1 MRDEAKPRLSAEQ
14 VLALAPDTSSQ
25 RAARSLATLARWR
38 DAGHSPD
45 PPSLWGLCEGSGANP
60 YQTCVDLTE
69 PAYRCSCPSRK
80 FPCKHALALMLL
92 WSADGIVT
100 AEPPEW
106 VTEWQTSRTDRKE
119 QAAARAQARN
129 ESRAAKQAE
138 PEQGPNKTAQRRAD
152 RVEAG
157 LEELDRWLT
166 DQVRQGIA
174 GASRG
179 GYAHW
184 DRMAS
189 RLVDAQAPALA
200 STVRRLASVAATP
213 DRLLTELSLIRLLV
227 AGYRRADQL
236 PPDLAA
242 TIKARIG
249 FPLAT
254 DAVLAG
260 PRVRD
265 EWAVVGVRDDG
276 DERLMVR
283 RFWLCGTAT
292 NRPALVLS
300 FAGPGQQL
308 AADLL
313 LGTTVDADLC
323 FYPGALPLRALVA
336 TRYAPA
342 APFTEPAGA
351 VTVARALGS
360 YAKALTAEPWL
371 DRWPVL
377 LADVVAV
384 EDTPVRWHVLDRD
397 GEALP
402 LDPAIGPPWWL
413 VAAAGGRPATVAA
426 EWTPAGLR
434 PFTAWCDGRLVR
446 P

>member
-1 MRDEAKPRLSAEQ
+1 MRDEVKPRLSVEQ
-14 VLALAPDTSSQ
+14 VLALAPDASSR
-25 RAARSLATLARWR
+25 RAARSLATPARWR

-45 PPSLWGLCEGSGANP
+45 PPNLWGVCEGSGANP
-60 YQTCVDLTE
+60 YQTGIDLTE

-80 FPCKHALALMLL
+80 VPCKHALALMLL
-92 WSADGIVT
+92 WSAGGIVT
-100 AEPPEW
+100 VEPPEW
-106 VTEWQTSRTDRKE
+106 VTEWQTSRTDRKK
-119 QAAARAQARN
+119 QAATRAQARN

-138 PEQGPNKTAQRRAD
+138 PEQGPKKTAQRRAE

-157 LEELDRWLT
+157 LEELDRWLA

-200 STVRRLASVAATP
+200 STVRRLASVATSP

-227 AGYRRADQL
+227 AGNRRADQL
-236 PPDLAA
+236 PADLAA
-242 TIKARIG
+242 TVRARIG
-249 FPLAT
+249 FPIAT
-254 DAVLAG
+254 DDVLAG

-283 RFWLCGTAT
+283 RFWLYGVAT

-308 AADLL
+308 AA
-313 LGTTVDADLC
+313 
-323 FYPGALPLRALVA
+323 
-336 TRYAPA
+336 
-342 APFTEPAGA
+342 
-351 VTVARALGS
+351 
-360 YAKALTAEPWL
+360 EPWL

-377 LADVVAV
+377 LAGVVAV
-384 EDTPVRWHVLDRD
+384 EDTPVRWHLLDRD
-397 GEALP
+397 GDALP
-402 LDPAIGPPWWL
+402 LDPAIEPPWWL